1 MSAVLIDFLGM
12 TFKSVSDV
20 EARDFALRLLR
31 NWLGVD
37 LVLKEST
44 SGWNGYA
51 SRVDIEGV
59 GLFAY
64 GGAHQRDTIHFE
76 ITGTGCALVR
86 DWESVALDL
95 EAFKGKLTR
104 IDYARD
110 DYSGERFGLQWAK
123 DQYHQHGG
131 FKPARGAHP
140 DAQLVSDEGSGKG
153 STFYVGSRQSGKLY
167 RGYEKG
173 KQTGT
178 VQFPNWWRCEVEY
191 RAVHRSLSA
200 DMIRR
205 PADYF
210 RGAYKCLDEDG
221 GETCRPLTVA
231 YTCKAAIDKAID
243 HARKQAGRLIHMLL
257 DLNGGDIG
265 EVFALLH
272 RPELPPRLKA
282 LHQQALHVLRHI
294 ERKASPPSFW
304 REASFSQKQ
313 TLSAALRIGHNRLV
327 MARAL
332 RLTQRAPTLGVYAH
346 A

>member
-1 MSAVLIDFLGM
+1 MSVLIDFVGM
-12 TFKSVSDV
+12 TFKCVSDSD
-20 EARDFALRLLR
+20 ARDFAVRLLR

-37 LVLKEST
+37 LVLKDT
-44 SGWNGYA
+44 TAGWNGYS

-64 GGAHQRDTIHFE
+64 GGVHQKNTLHFE

-86 DWESVALDL
+86 DWESVSLDL

-110 DYSGERFGLQWAK
+110 DYTGDTFGLSWAK
-123 DQYHQHGG
+123 SQYHDLGG
-131 FKPARGAHP
+131 FKPARGCHP
-140 DAQLVSDEGSGKG
+140 HAQLVSDEGSGKG
-153 STFYVGSRQSGKLY
+153 STFYVGSRESGKLY

-173 KQTGT
+173 KQLASA
-178 VQFPNWWRCEVEY
+178 QFPNWWRDEVEY
-191 RAVHRSLSA
+191 RSVHRALSA
-200 DMIRR
+200 DMVRR
-205 PADYF
+205 PDEYF
-210 RGAYKCLDEDG
+210 RGAYKCLDDLS

-231 YTCKAAIDKAID
+231 YTCKAVIEKAIA
-243 HARKQAGRLIHMLL
+243 HARNQAGRLIHMLL

-304 REASFSQKQ
+304 REATFTQRRNLTEAFRLGRS
-313 TLSAALRIGHNRLV
+313 RLV
-327 MARAL
+327 MARAV
-332 RLTQRAPTLGVYAH
+332 RFVKYASH
-346 A
+346 IEGIPNA